1 MTSQFRSETFGKR
14 DDAVRP
20 AAREASPMKSV
31 AKRTLDV
38 VLSGLALVFLF
49 PLLAVVALC
58 IRFTDPGP
66 VLFAQE
72 RIGAR
77 GRRFK
82 CYKFRSMVVDAQERL
97 KAHLDANPEAAKEWA
112 RDHKL
117 QNDPRI
123 TGIGRF
129 LRKTSLDELPQLV
142 NILRGDMSIV
152 GPRPIVED
160 EISKYGA
167 AFSAYAAVRP
177 GLTGAWQ
184 VGGRSDTSYDLRVQL
199 DVDYVER
206 WSLGRDIK
214 IVLLTVPAVLL
225 NRGAV

>member
-1 MTSQFRSETFGKR
+1 MTSQFRSDTFDKR
-14 DDAVRP
+14 SEADLTQDRDAT
-20 AAREASPMKSV
+20 PMKSV
-31 AKRTLDV
+31 AKRSLDIL
-38 VLSGLALVFLF
+38 LSGMALIFLF
-49 PLLAVVALC
+49 PLLAAVALC
-58 IRFTDPGP
+58 IRFSDPGP
-66 VLFAQE
+66 ILFAQE

-82 CYKFRSMVVDAQERL
+82 CYKFRSMVIDAQDRL
-97 KAHLDANPEAAKEWA
+97 KAHLAANPAAAEEWA

-160 EISKYGA
+160 EISKYGPAFA
-167 AFSAYAAVRP
+167 AYSAVRP

-184 VGGRSDTSYDLRVQL
+184 VGGRSDTSYDRRVQL

>member
-1 MTSQFRSETFGKR
+1 
-14 DDAVRP
+14 
-20 AAREASPMKSV
+20 MKSV
-31 AKRTLDV
+31 AKRTLDIA
-38 VLSGLALVFLF
+38 LSGFALIFLLPLLVF
-49 PLLAVVALC
+49 VALC
-58 IRFTDPGP
+58 IRLTDPGP
-66 VLFAQE
+66 ILFAQE

-97 KAHLDANPEAAKEWA
+97 AQHLRANPEAAAEWA

-117 QNDPRI
+117 QKDPRI
-123 TGIGRF
+123 TPIGRF
-129 LRKTSLDELPQLV
+129 IRKTSLDELPQLV
-142 NILRGDMSIV
+142 NIIRGDMSVV

-160 EISKYGA
+160 EICKYGA
-167 AFSAYAAVRP
+167 AFESYSAVRP

-184 VGGRSDTSYDLRVQL
+184 VGGRSDASYDRRVEL
-199 DVDYVER
+199 DVEYVES
-206 WSLGRDIK
+206 WSFGRDIK

>member
-1 MTSQFRSETFGKR
+1 MVSDR
-14 DDAVRP
+14 DAT
-20 AAREASPMKSV
+20 PMRSV
-31 AKRTLDV
+31 AKRTLDI
-38 VLSGLALVFLF
+38 VLSGMALVFLF
-49 PLLAVVALC
+49 PLLAAVAIC
-58 IRFTDPGP
+58 IRVTDPGP
-66 VLFAQE
+66 ILFAQE

-97 KAHLDANPEAAKEWA
+97 KAHLAANPDAAEEWE

-160 EISKYGA
+160 EISKYGS
-167 AFSAYAAVRP
+167 AFSAYSAVRP

-214 IVLLTVPAVLL
+214 IVLQTVPAVLL

>member
-1 MTSQFRSETFGKR
+1 
-14 DDAVRP
+14 
-20 AAREASPMKSV
+20 
-31 AKRTLDV
+31 
-38 VLSGLALVFLF
+38 
-49 PLLAVVALC
+49 
-58 IRFTDPGP
+58 
-66 VLFAQE
+66 
-72 RIGAR
+72 
-77 GRRFK
+77 
-82 CYKFRSMVVDAQERL
+82 
-97 KAHLDANPEAAKEWA
+97 
-112 RDHKL
+112 
-117 QNDPRI
+117 
-123 TGIGRF
+123 
-129 LRKTSLDELPQLV
+129 SLDELPQLV